1 MNSLFNITLAALLA
15 SFALPAVASAAI
27 NATPAA
33 PIQGE
38 PLRITITGT
47 TSVPTSITFDG
58 KKLGVFT
65 YKGVPTALFGI
76 DINRKAGTTTIV
88 ATYPNGAQESF
99 DVHVAAREKVTAPLG
114 IPQKLGGNTPAAATT
129 LVSTLAKENAS
140 LLGLRTGGH
149 AFWKGPWR
157 HPVADPVVTD
167 TYGYSRDTVGQSI
180 THKGT
185 DYRAPE
191 GTPVLA
197 MNRGVVRKVQ
207 EGRNYGKTI
216 IVDHGLGVQTLYMH
230 LSRILVNEGELVL
243 PGQKI
248 GLSGKTGYAEAAH
261 LHLSVRVGEVSIDPE
276 KFLELFK

>member
-1 MNSLFNITLAALLA
+1 MNSLFNITLAAFLA
-15 SFALPAVASAAI
+15 LFALPAAASAAI
-27 NATPAA
+27 NVAPAA
-33 PIQGE
+33 PSQGE
-38 PLRITITGT
+38 PLKITITGT
-47 TSVPTSITFDG
+47 TSVPTSIAFGG

-76 DINRKAGTTTIV
+76 DLNRKSGTTTIV
-88 ATYPNGAQESF
+88 ATYPNGAQESL
-99 DVHVAAREKVTAPLG
+99 DVYIAAREKVTAPLG
-114 IPQKLGGNTPAAATT
+114 IPEKLGGNTPSAAKT
-129 LVSTLAKENAS
+129 LVSTLAQENAS

-149 AFWKGPWR
+149 AFWKEPWR
-157 HPVADPVVTD
+157 YPVADPAITD
-167 TYGYSRDTVGQSI
+167 TYGYSRSTVGQSI

-185 DYRAPE
+185 DFRAPE

-230 LSRILVNEGELVL
+230 LSKILVNEGELVL

-261 LHLSVRVGEVSIDPE
+261 LHLSVRIGEVSIDPVE
-276 KFLELFK
+276 FIDLFR